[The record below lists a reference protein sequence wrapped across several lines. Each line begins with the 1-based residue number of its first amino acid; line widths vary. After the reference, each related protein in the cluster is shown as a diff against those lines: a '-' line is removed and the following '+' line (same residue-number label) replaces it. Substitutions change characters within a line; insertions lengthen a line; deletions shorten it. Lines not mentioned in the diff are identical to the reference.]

1 MIGFALPPSQPCFA
15 GCALSAAGEYANNG
29 ISSANA
35 SAGCGWARVAR
46 AGLLTD
52 LLSDSDDYA

>member
-1 MIGFALPPSQPCFA
+1 MIGFALPPTQPCFA
-15 GCALSAAGEYANNG
+15 GRARSVAGEHAKNG

-35 SAGCGWARVAR
+35 SAGRGWAHFAW

-52 LLSDSDDYA
+52 LRSDPDDYA